1 MIKNTHSK
9 TNSCCKHIFVN
20 WRMFMKIDQ
29 LKTLLELQA
38 MQNFSLGNTNRTTST
53 TTSLFQELLG
63 NMGADAAMSA
73 DTILENTLGSAALSS
88 TNANSMALLPKSLT
102 KLTDSSAAAS
112 DYQDIIQEASAKYNV
127 PAKLIE
133 SVIKVESN
141 FNPNATSYAGAS
153 GLMQLMPSTA
163 KSLGVNNAFNPT
175 ENIMG
180 GTKYLSQM
188 LDKYNG
194 NVKMALAAYNA
205 GPGNVDKYGGIPPFK
220 ETQNYVEKVS
230 THYFA

>member
-1 MIKNTHSK
+1 
-9 TNSCCKHIFVN
+9 
-20 WRMFMKIDQ
+20 MKIDQ
-29 LKTLLELQA
+29 LKALLELQA
-38 MQNFSLGNTNRTTST
+38 MQNFSLGNSNSTNSANS
-53 TTSLFQELLG
+53 SLFQELLG
-63 NMGADAAMSA
+63 NMTTDASLS
-73 DTILENTLGSAALSS
+73 TNNILENTLGSAVLSN
-88 TNANSMALLPKSLT
+88 TNANSVALLPKSLT
-102 KLTDSSAAAS
+102 KLTNSSSTNS
-112 DYQDIIQEASAKYNV
+112 DYQKIIQEAALKYNV

-163 KSLGVNNAFNPT
+163 KSLGVTNAFNP
-175 ENIMG
+175 EDNIMG

-220 ETQNYVEKVS
+220 ETQNYVEKV
-230 THYFA
+230 TNHYFA

>member
-1 MIKNTHSK
+1 
-9 TNSCCKHIFVN
+9 
-20 WRMFMKIDQ
+20 MKIDQ
-29 LKTLLELQA
+29 LKALLELQT
-38 MQNFSLGNTNRTTST
+38 MQNFSLGNTNST
-53 TTSLFQELLG
+53 NSTNTSLFQELLG
-63 NMGADAAMSA
+63 NMTT
-73 DTILENTLGSAALSS
+73 DTSMQENNILENTLGSAVLSN
-88 TNANSMALLPKSLT
+88 TNVNSLALLPKSLT
-102 KLTDSSAAAS
+102 KLTDSSSANS
-112 DYQDIIQEASAKYNV
+112 DYQEIIQEAAAKYNV
-127 PAKLIE
+127 PEKLIE

-163 KSLGVNNAFNPT
+163 KSLGITNAFNP
-175 ENIMG
+175 EDNIMG

-220 ETQNYVEKVS
+220 ETQNYVEKV
-230 THYFA
+230 TNHYFA

>member
-1 MIKNTHSK
+1 MIKNTNSK
-9 TNSCCKHIFVN
+9 NNRCCKHIFVN

-29 LKTLLELQA
+29 IKTLLDLQA
-38 MQNFSLGNTNRTTST
+38 IQNFSLGNTSSTTNT

-63 NMGADAAMSA
+63 SISTDASLSES
-73 DTILENTLGSAALSS
+73 TILENTLGSAALSN
-88 TNANSMALLPKSLT
+88 TNVNSVALLPKSLT
-102 KLTDSSAAAS
+102 KLTNSSSTNS

-175 ENIMG
+175 DNIMG

-188 LDKYNG
+188 LNKYND
-194 NVKMALAAYNA
+194 NIELALAAYNA
-205 GPGNVDKYGGIPPFK
+205 GPGNVDKYGGTPPFK
-220 ETQNYVEKVS
+220 ETQNYVKKVT